1 MTILIRLLL
10 LTLLLIIIMS
20 SSTTS
25 ALKIAILT
33 GSTRTSGPPRPI
45 LGPRVCTFL
54 QQSILQRGHVIT
66 TTLHPRQLPHMEKP
80 HFSYTPSQV
89 PNDLQQMHDALVE
102 ADAYITI
109 TPEFNHGPSP
119 GLLNSLNHFG
129 SSVFGY
135 KPSLI
140 VSYSP
145 SQWGGVR
152 AAHSLRP
159 ILSELGCLPVSSM
172 IHVPRAHQV
181 LGEDGSILMN
191 DDGDDWNKYVDRSLS
206 QLEWWAEAARE
217 QRQRRDPYET
227 SPAFTE
233 APSQR
238 NAPS

>member
-1 MTILIRLLL
+1 
-10 LTLLLIIIMS
+10 MS
-20 SSTTS
+20 TSS
-25 ALKIAILT
+25 ALKIAVLT

-45 LGPRVCTFL
+45 IGPRVCTFL
-54 QQSILQRGHVIT
+54 QQAVLQRGHIIT
-66 TTLHPRQLPHMEKP
+66 TTLHPRKLPHLEKP
-80 HFSYTPSQV
+80 HFSYASSQV
-89 PNDLQQMHDALVE
+89 PEDLAKMHDALAE

-119 GLLNSLNHFG
+119 GLLNTLNHFG

-172 IHVPRAHQV
+172 IHFPRAHQV
-181 LGEDGSILMN
+181 LGEDGSIVVDN
-191 DDGDDWNKYVDRSLS
+191 DADDTDWNKYIGRSLS
-206 QLEWWAEAARE
+206 QLEWWAEAAKE
-217 QRQRRDPYET
+217 QRQRQDPYE
-227 SPAFTE
+227 SAPAFTKT
-233 APSQR
+233 PNQR